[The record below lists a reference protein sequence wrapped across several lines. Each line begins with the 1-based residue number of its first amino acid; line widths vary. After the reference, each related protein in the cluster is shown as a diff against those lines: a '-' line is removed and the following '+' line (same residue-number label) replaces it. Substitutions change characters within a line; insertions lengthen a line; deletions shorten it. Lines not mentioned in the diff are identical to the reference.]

1 MITLRPYQQ
10 ELIDKV
16 KIKWKDVGK
25 KALLQLPTGG
35 GKTVIFSFVS
45 QQSSIKNNR
54 KTFWVYERLDEDRK
68 KVIDRFFTL
77 EFEHKMYDSYYM
89 VLNSLAK
96 FIALLNDGCIPF
108 YRYEYSEDEYTLCKI
123 VKPLNLEAGEIFFV
137 KPKELLQSEQDKSKK
152 DKHGYPLD
160 KDHICFPTGHAM
172 SVLFELDNGSSKTV
186 QRRCTRCGHE
196 ELDQYDYN

>member
-1 MITLRPYQQ
+1 MLDIDIYIETL
-10 ELIDKV
+10 KV
-16 KIKWKDVGK
+16 KAEEQRLAG
-25 KALLQLPTGG
+25 T
-35 GKTVIFSFVS
+35 FVS
-45 QQSSIKNNR
+45 MIETF
-54 KTFWVYERLDEDRK
+54 KTFWVYERLDEDKK

-89 VLNSLAK
+89 VINSLAK
-96 FIALLNDGCIPF
+96 FLALLNDGCIPF

-172 SVLFELDNGSSKTV
+172 SVLFEWDNGSSKTV

-196 ELDQYDYN
+196 ELDQYDYNV